1 MAAAEELDG
10 HWRKFVKLK
19 QSFDQTEDMLYAES
33 NDVGMRDLIKGELS
47 DLQTELE
54 QVEASIKSELLKP
67 DAEDESSAI
76 LEVRAG
82 TGGDEAA
89 LFSAELFSMYER
101 YADLNNWGFDIITKS
116 EDASGSLR
124 V

>member
-1 MAAAEELDG
+1 M
-10 HWRKFVKLK
+10 K
-19 QSFDQTEDMLYAES
+19 
-33 NDVGMRDLIKGELS
+33 DLIKGELAE
-47 DLQTELE
+47 LQTGLE
-54 QVEASIKSELLKP
+54 QLEASMKAELLKP

-89 LFSAELFSMYER
+89 LFSAELFNMYER
-101 YADLNNWGFDIITKS
+101 YADLNNWDFDIITKS
-116 EDASGSLR
+116 EDGLGALR